1 MSRSLAVAL
10 VLAAVAAGGAYAM
23 PFKRADRNNDG
34 FVDLEEAGRVYPSF
48 TQAQFR
54 RLDLDRDGLLG
65 RGEYQQLINV
75 YDVLVRPN

>member
-1 MSRSLAVAL
+1 MNRPVAIAL
-10 VLAAVAAGGAYAM
+10 VLALAAGAADAM

-34 FVDLEEAGRVYPSF
+34 FVDLQEAGRVYPSF

-54 RLDLDRDGLLG
+54 RIDLDRDGMLG
-65 RGEYQQLINV
+65 RDEYQQLINV